1 FLGGPRPR
9 PRRRPQPRVRGVRR
23 AQGAGAGRRVARRFE
38 VRGLLVGIAASAGL
52 ALFYLS
58 QSGHVAATGY
68 EIERLHATLAERRAE
83 QQQLIL
89 RIGHARSP
97 AEIARRAI
105 TRLHLV
111 PLDPAVV
118 TFARPSTEPT
128 D

>member
-1 FLGGPRPR
+1 MR
-9 PRRRPQPRVRGVRR
+9 RVR
-23 AQGAGAGRRVARRFE
+23 GAGRRVVRRFQ
-38 VRGLLVGIAASAGL
+38 VRGVLVGIAAAAAL

-89 RIGHARSP
+89 RISHARSP
-97 AEIARRAI
+97 AEIARRAA

-111 PLDPAVV
+111 PLDPAVI
-118 TFARPSTEPT
+118 TFAQPSTDPA